1 MNDSESL
8 DACIQSTLSALYPPF
23 EATAATVLCHVFDVV
38 EKTYRGDGLR
48 YLIDFLVPAKHI
60 LQCIQQ
66 DSCFR
71 YSGLL
76 FRHQGWPLCIH
87 EKIIIHLSAIDW
99 RTLRPGDFYLQV
111 VPHLK
116 KTPRIVVKCLAKD
129 RYNVEEVIVPEV
141 SYTSIFTMEWLD
153 NINKERTGS
162 ALENCLLSTDNNN
175 FRVPWEEVVNP
186 EFVEKPKMIENMT
199 SGSWA
204 IDQEIMFNRRSN
216 STLNDHSLQCENHSE
231 TTCGTQRFTTNMKEK
246 ELKDEVSPTKTLQYS
261 LSTVGDGLD
270 ISGSTEISLQELEG
284 EYVELRQI
292 STFSESGYLVPTGSS
307 NIKPPQRMRTNRPSE
322 TIPFEASTHT
332 PCSKHLI
339 CPNPMADDPNLTG
352 RPYSEKTDSS
362 FNLHCST
369 SDDVIEQRSLPDAI
383 ENKLTYHNRTWSNN
397 ENKELCAITKM
408 KLSSSVETGLHQKE
422 MHHYCCGDVCSLINQ
437 PTNVVE
443 NKLSCRTLESQVP
456 NHICEQQLQDSQ
468 IQSGTNS
475 STPKSHTKIDLQD
488 CKKAWLVKEFPQD
501 RSHQNIPE
509 EDIIEN
515 DNSQHIRVN
524 EQESTLME
532 FTTVSDTGFS
542 NHQLTNC
549 NLLACQPSASTAE
562 VSNIADKKSAK
573 YTQALDESSGQKGT
587 SKQQPDYVE
596 SAQLN
601 SQIPTSNLQLT
612 SDGIQPTAE
621 YVQQKCIADVQSVG
635 SVISLNHSVKYED
648 VINSEN
654 LSENFASDE
663 NSDRSLNENKKHI
676 GDGVDGLVEECTE
689 YTTCQLLDD
698 TGTVEKLFN
707 EGVKP
712 TANSDHSDLN
722 LTLCTEYSEDHRS
735 ECMKQ
740 TDSVS
745 SESLVDQSTNLH
757 KCSVVKEKNEQH
769 LNSGTEQMSVNL
781 EYANTGQTQ
790 NDFNKQDHTTNDNL
804 DLAKDSNV
812 QLHEKVEL
820 LQNNENPLTQDLPD
834 ESVVKTTA
842 CYEEKSDGQ
851 KDYSTVEEYWSN
863 VVMLESSIAYSST
876 LGTNKL
882 EPPPAS
888 TDVNK
893 NISFAETALKQDSNE
908 RNDGLEREVTEN
920 VINVNAEESKKSK
933 ADKHPEGFDS
943 KTNDEID
950 TGNQSC
956 NKNTSRL
963 TDQPPKSS
971 LARQHTVN
979 KQKPLPIKH
988 EALSSSPLKSNL
1000 PTLYQEINFDV
1011 LHSGVACLTGT
1022 RDKSGRAVV
1031 IITTRNT
1038 IWLNPHCNVTELV
1051 RLLVYFSSIPR
1062 QEIRLAGLTI
1072 LVDARRCSPVPAL
1085 FKAFNMLQDTVPNCI
1100 HTVLLLVERDLTLR
1114 FEKPTSMQFELLSSL
1129 KSLHK
1134 HIESNQLPP
1143 EFDGTF
1149 SYCHNDWVCFR
1160 MKLEQLMQ
1168 GCIAAKGFLQSTI
1181 ENLESSQLPNT
1192 AEEADILLEKYR
1204 GLMRNVLEDVRLVR
1218 LQLEGGAILA
1228 RLKKEE
1234 SCVTGTGIFRDSM
1247 KTVTALYDQVDEG
1260 IHRLVMLSNKC
1271 IQELEFLKQFK
1282 TFEGEFEE
1290 VSRWIE
1296 QVGEKQLERG
1306 RELEDSLD
1314 SLQNT
1319 QEEFKGFYNE
1329 ACEYCGKGRE
1339 LLKKLEEWCGF
1350 QSPELHVFQVKLQRY
1365 KRQFGEFA
1373 RKVEECRQTID
1384 KTVRLYAFFDKA
1396 YEWALE
1402 GMRHLAC
1409 ISMEDCNS
1417 PERCGPVV
1425 RYLENHHHQH
1435 PEIPEA
1441 KFQEMKELA
1450 CDLKS
1455 EKGLKQ
1461 WKFAWS
1467 KCQETKL
1474 IFEKKLEAALRTRKS
1489 LPSDRSLSDSDNTK
1503 SENVQRRH
1511 SDGTEQRLQ
1520 CERSNASL
1528 NSSMYS
1534 LSSRL
1539 SHCGAWQKDK
1549 HSPHPSACY
1558 GIMNNE
1564 DDFVP
1569 EAIHSRSSTPSFQ
1582 GYDQMIAGRA
1592 CASVRTS
1599 TPDAHGQMHNIC
1611 NEESN
1616 YDGAANPLHTQ
1627 SRCYSAPGSQ
1637 NQYLKRV
1644 LRKAQ
1649 SFDLSPNDTFKYTS
1663 CQRTF
1668 SEPARRGNTG
1678 VFIKGLEVSSTE
1690 LNERTCTS
1698 RQHALFSWTGNQT
1711 DGHRSYIPSS
1721 ESKAKGSK
1729 LRHIIDE
1736 MVTTE
1741 REYVKSLRYI
1751 IDNYFPEMERFDLPQ
1766 DLRGKRSVIFGNL
1779 EKLYNFHSQYFLKEL
1794 ESCVNHPLRV
1804 SHCFLRH
1811 QDQFGMYALY
1821 SKNKPK
1827 SDALLASHGNTF
1839 FKFKQLQLGDKMNLA
1854 SYLLKP
1860 IQRMSKYAL
1869 LLKDLIKEC
1878 SEAQE
1883 QELNYLRAAEEMVKF
1898 QLQHGNDLLAMDAIR
1913 DCDVNLKEQG
1923 QLVRQDEFIIWCG
1936 RKKYQRHV
1944 FLFEDLVLFSK
1955 PKRIDGGFDVY
1966 IYKHSFKTADI
1977 GLTETSGESGLRFE
1991 IWFRRRKSND
2001 TYILQASSQEVK
2013 HAWANDIAKI
2023 LWQQATRNKEVRMQE
2038 MVSMGVGNKPFLDIK
2053 PSEAAINDRAID
2065 YIMKGRG
2072 ARTRASIAVS
2082 LFDHTNPF
2090 RRTQAVSKTNSP
2102 SASGPSSSSLL
2113 GPLNLHMY
2121 TNQPLLS
2128 GVNSILASGRP
2139 FDPNTCIEEDELE
2152 HETSSQPSMTTESS
2166 ESSFQCMSG
2175 SGSSGSDS
2183 GCVSSLLPENLSEE
2197 TGPPSDISAS
2207 YSLPGSRH
2215 SSSTTSPLEDKPQ
2228 FSNSQYISAKSDQI
2242 TVSPSTMV

>member
-1 MNDSESL
+1 MNS
-8 DACIQSTLSALYPPF
+8 LYPPF

-408 KLSSSVETGLHQKE
+408 
-422 MHHYCCGDVCSLINQ
+422 N
-437 PTNVVE
+437 
-443 NKLSCRTLESQVP
+443 
-456 NHICEQQLQDSQ
+456 NHP
-468 IQSGTNS
+468 IQ
-475 STPKSHTKIDLQD
+475 
-488 CKKAWLVKEFPQD
+488 F
-501 RSHQNIPE
+501 
-509 EDIIEN
+509 
-515 DNSQHIRVN
+515 
-524 EQESTLME
+524 
-532 FTTVSDTGFS
+532 
-542 NHQLTNC
+542 
-549 NLLACQPSASTAE
+549 
-562 VSNIADKKSAK
+562 
-573 YTQALDESSGQKGT
+573 
-587 SKQQPDYVE
+587 
-596 SAQLN
+596 
-601 SQIPTSNLQLT
+601 
-612 SDGIQPTAE
+612 
-621 YVQQKCIADVQSVG
+621 
-635 SVISLNHSVKYED
+635 
-648 VINSEN
+648 
-654 LSENFASDE
+654 
-663 NSDRSLNENKKHI
+663 
-676 GDGVDGLVEECTE
+676 
-689 YTTCQLLDD
+689 
-698 TGTVEKLFN
+698 LFN
-707 EGVKP
+707 FIK
-712 TANSDHSDLN
+712 S
-722 LTLCTEYSEDHRS
+722 
-735 ECMKQ
+735 
-740 TDSVS
+740 
-745 SESLVDQSTNLH
+745 
-757 KCSVVKEKNEQH
+757 
-769 LNSGTEQMSVNL
+769 
-781 EYANTGQTQ
+781 
-790 NDFNKQDHTTNDNL
+790 F
-804 DLAKDSNV
+804 
-812 QLHEKVEL
+812 L
-820 LQNNENPLTQDLPD
+820 L
-834 ESVVKTTA
+834 
-842 CYEEKSDGQ
+842 
-851 KDYSTVEEYWSN
+851 
-863 VVMLESSIAYSST
+863 
-876 LGTNKL
+876 
-882 EPPPAS
+882 
-888 TDVNK
+888 
-893 NISFAETALKQDSNE
+893 
-908 RNDGLEREVTEN
+908 
-920 VINVNAEESKKSK
+920 
-933 ADKHPEGFDS
+933 GFDS

-1011 LHSGVACLTGT
+1011 LHSGVACLTGMYLLSYHFQYLLVVFLTILLSSGT

-1051 RLLVYFSSIPR
+1051 RLLVYFSK
-1062 QEIRLAGLTI
+1062 IRLAGLTI

-1114 FEKPTSMQFELLSSL
+1114 FEKPTSMQ
-1129 KSLHK
+1129 
-1134 HIESNQLPP
+1134 
-1143 EFDGTF
+1143 
-1149 SYCHNDWVCFR
+1149 
-1160 MKLEQLMQ
+1160 KLEQLMQ

-2152 HETSSQPSMTTESS
+2152 HETSSQPSMSKLCRILLFEWKSTLCILRWILFSHREKTRSVFPTDNEFCSILESS
-2166 ESSFQCMSG
+2166 TQTLGWGVWDWF
-2175 SGSSGSDS
+2175 
-2183 GCVSSLLPENLSEE
+2183 LS
-2197 TGPPSDISAS
+2197 
-2207 YSLPGSRH
+2207 
-2215 SSSTTSPLEDKPQ
+2215 
-2228 FSNSQYISAKSDQI
+2228 
-2242 TVSPSTMV
+2242 